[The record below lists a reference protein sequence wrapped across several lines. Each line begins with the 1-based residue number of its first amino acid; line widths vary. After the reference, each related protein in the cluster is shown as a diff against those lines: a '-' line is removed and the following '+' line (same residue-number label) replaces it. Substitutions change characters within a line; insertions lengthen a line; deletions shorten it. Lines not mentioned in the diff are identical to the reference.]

1 VDGIRIYPQK
11 YNNNV
16 DKEKGINMAYDPRAV
31 LLTKQD
37 KLTVS
42 RITDKALLRNHYKSL
57 AQAVA
62 SNLRN
67 KTRGNRKDSTS

>member
-11 YNNNV
+11 YNNYV
-16 DKEKGINMAYDPRAV
+16 DKEKEIDMAYDPRAV

-42 RITDKALLRNHYKSL
+42 RVTDKALLRSHYKSL

-67 KTRGNRKDSTS
+67 KTRGNRKESSN

>member
-1 VDGIRIYPQK
+1 
-11 YNNNV
+11 
-16 DKEKGINMAYDPRAV
+16 MAYDPRAV